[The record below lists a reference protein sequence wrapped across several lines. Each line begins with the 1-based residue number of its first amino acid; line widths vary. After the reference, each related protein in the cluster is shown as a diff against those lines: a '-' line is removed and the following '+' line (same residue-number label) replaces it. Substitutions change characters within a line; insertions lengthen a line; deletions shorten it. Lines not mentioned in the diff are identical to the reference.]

1 VCGYAD
7 ASAFEPRADMTAN
20 AELAARDL
28 KVLWHPCTQMSDH
41 EWLPLVPIV
50 RGSGCWLE
58 DADGKHYF
66 DAVSS
71 WWVNLFGHAHPH
83 ISAAVAQQAQTLEHV
98 ILAGFTHEPAIRLA
112 ERLLDA
118 AGAPLSKVFYGD
130 SGSSAIEVA
139 LKLSFHYWRNCGEQR
154 RRRFVVLDG
163 AYHGETLG
171 ALSMTQVPLYREVYG
186 PLLLQPLVAPAP
198 LATTG
203 SEAAAIAAA
212 DQAADALEA
221 LLVAHEG
228 EVCAV
233 LCEPLVQCAAGMRM
247 HHPHYLTRLRSIC
260 DRQRVH
266 WIADE
271 IAVGFGRTGSL
282 FAHQKAGVK
291 PDFLCL
297 GKGLTGGYL
306 PLSAVLTSE
315 DVYQAFYDDYAS
327 LRAFL
332 HSHSYTGNA
341 LACAAANATLDLL
354 DDGSL
359 MPRIGHL
366 GAGLIEA
373 LAPLTEHAHVVGLR
387 RHGLICALDLVA
399 DRQSG
404 QPYPWQERRGL
415 RVYQHALSRGALLRP
430 LGNTVYFMPPYVA
443 TAEELQWLA
452 GVAIEGID
460 LATQ

>member
-1 VCGYAD
+1 M
-7 ASAFEPRADMTAN
+7 SSN
-20 AELAARDL
+20 AHWVARDL

-58 DADGKHYF
+58 DADGKRYF
-66 DAVSS
+66 DGISS

-83 ISAAVAQQAQTLEHV
+83 ISEVVAAQARQLEHV

-112 ERLLDA
+112 ERLLA
-118 AGAPLSKVFYGD
+118 LAGEPLAKVIYAD

-139 LKLSFHYWRNCGEQR
+139 LKLSFHYWRNCGESS

-171 ALSMTQVPLYREVYG
+171 ALSMTQVPLYRETYG
-186 PLLLQPLVAPAP
+186 PLLLEPLVTPAPA
-198 LATTG
+198 AAAD
-203 SEAAAIAAA
+203 EAAAIAAA
-212 DQAADALEA
+212 DVAAAALDQ
-221 LLVAHEG
+221 LLSEHPG
-228 EVCAV
+228 EICAV
-233 LCEPLVQCAAGMRM
+233 LVEPLVQCAAGMRM
-247 HHPHYLTRLRSIC
+247 HHPQYLRRVREIC
-260 DRQRVH
+260 DRHRVH

-282 FAHQKAGVK
+282 FAHQQAAVK

-306 PLSAVLTSE
+306 PLSAVLTS
-315 DVYQAFYDDYAS
+315 DQVYQAFYDDYPS

-354 DDGSL
+354 DDVDL
-359 MPRIGHL
+359 MPRIEHL
-366 GAGLIEA
+366 GASLQQA
-373 LAPLTEHAHVVGLR
+373 LSPLQQHPHVSGIR
-387 RHGLICALDLVA
+387 RRGLICALDLVQDQA
-399 DRQSG
+399 SG
-404 QPYPWQERRGL
+404 TPYPWQQRRGL
-415 RVYQHALSRGALLRP
+415 RVYQHGLANGALLRP
-430 LGNTVYFMPPYVA
+430 LGNTVYFMPPYAA

-452 GVAIEGID
+452 GVAIAGVD
-460 LATQ
+460 MATRQA